1 LSNLSI
7 IKTNIIREP
16 HMPEINHT
24 LSILIAT
31 TTLFTGCGG
40 GKSSC
45 CTKNNPKSRNKNKP
59 HTIGE
64 EQ

>member
-1 LSNLSI
+1 
-7 IKTNIIREP
+7 
-16 HMPEINHT
+16 MPEINHT